1 MTTQDVIDFLVAGG
15 ITVPIY
21 PEGEEEDMPDEIVT
35 VGVQTGMSSTYE
47 YLFNRPAIRIRI
59 RGKQFDRA
67 SAEALGA
74 AVDAAMLRRGPV
86 QIGGRHVTVI
96 QRFSGP
102 PGFVGVEAAASR
114 RAILEATYIPEI
126 AA

>member
-1 MTTQDVIDFLVAGG
+1 MTTQDVIAFLTAGG
-15 ITVPIY
+15 VTAPIY
-21 PEGEEEDMPDEIVT
+21 PEGEEEDMPDQIVT
-35 VGVQTGMSSTYE
+35 VAVQSGLASTYE
-47 YLFNRPAIRIRI
+47 YLFDRPAIRIRV
-59 RGKQFDRA
+59 RGGQFDRA

-74 AVDAAMLRRGPV
+74 AVDAAMLRPGPV
-86 QIGGRHVTVI
+86 VIGGQHVTVI

-102 PGFVGVEAAASR
+102 PGFVGVEAASSR